1 MKLFS
6 SSCNLFASTIVLLI
20 ETLYKILK
28 VINLHQQENELI
40 RLAVENN
47 RQAQQKIY
55 SQFSPKMLSVCR
67 QYIKDIHQ
75 AEDIM
80 ITAFMKVFTNLK
92 NFQFKGSFEGW
103 IRRIMV
109 NECIS
114 FIRVHKKLKYIEDD
128 FVIGRDE
135 ESFDSIESQFSVAD
149 IQFLID
155 SLPDGYKVVF
165 NLYAIEGYK
174 HQEIA
179 GMLGISEGTSKSQ
192 LSHARKVL
200 KGQINKLKKYSNGTE

>member
-1 MKLFS
+1 M
-6 SSCNLFASTIVLLI
+6 
-20 ETLYKILK
+20 K
-28 VINLHQQENELI
+28 VINLHQEENELI
-40 RLAVENN
+40 QLAVENN
-47 RQAQQKIY
+47 RQAQQQIY
-55 SQFSPKMLSVCR
+55 TKFSPKMLSVCR

-92 NFQFKGSFEGW
+92 NFQHKGSFEGW

-114 FIRVHKKLKYIEDD
+114 FIRVEKKLKYSEEENY
-128 FVIGRDE
+128 VE
-135 ESFDSIESQFSVAD
+135 ESFNNIESQFSIAD
-149 IQFLID
+149 IQYLID
-155 SLPDGYKVVF
+155 SLPDGYKMVL

-179 GMLGISEGTSKSQ
+179 SMLGINEGTSKSQ
-192 LSHARKVL
+192 LSHARKML
-200 KGQINKLKKYSNGTE
+200 QGQINKLKNYSNGTE

>member
-1 MKLFS
+1 
-6 SSCNLFASTIVLLI
+6 
-20 ETLYKILK
+20 LK
-28 VINLHQQENELI
+28 VINLHQEENELI
-40 RLAVENN
+40 QLAVENN
-47 RQAQQKIY
+47 RQAQQQIY
-55 SQFSPKMLSVCR
+55 TQFSPKMLSVCR

-92 NFQFKGSFEGW
+92 NFQHKGSFEGW

-114 FIRVHKKLKYIEDD
+114 FIRVEKKLKYSEDETY
-128 FVIGRDE
+128 FE
-135 ESFDSIESQFSVAD
+135 ESFNNIESQFSIDD

-155 SLPDGYKVVF
+155 SLPDGYKMVF

-179 GMLGISEGTSKSQ
+179 SMLGINEGTSKSQ
-192 LSHARKVL
+192 LSHARKML
-200 KGQINKLKKYSNGTE
+200 QGQINRLKNYSYGTE